1 MLLNSPVK
9 KLAFSAVTAALSLVL
24 LLLGCLLP
32 SGKLALAALAACLGA
47 AVVLSCSRRWAL
59 LCWVAVSI
67 LSMLLLPQKR
77 VAVLYLLLGHY
88 PVVKSL
94 LEGLRSRVL
103 EWILK
108 IFVFYALLFGLYF
121 GLRELFAEL
130 FTPPFGILALFFVAA
145 GAAFVAFDLAFS
157 QLIVLYEQRILKHIK
172 E

>member
-1 MLLNSPVK
+1 
-9 KLAFSAVTAALSLVL
+9 
-24 LLLGCLLP
+24 
-32 SGKLALAALAACLGA
+32 
-47 AVVLSCSRRWAL
+47 
-59 LCWVAVSI
+59 
-67 LSMLLLPQKR
+67 MLLLPQKQ

-94 LEGLRSRVL
+94 LEGLKSRVL
-103 EWILK
+103 EWVLK
-108 IFVFYALLFGLYF
+108 ILVFYALLFGLYF

-157 QLIVLYEQRILKHIK
+157 QLIVLYEQRILKHLK